1 MNTNDH
7 AGKTSSLEVGL
18 ISYQV
23 IGLVGVVFFGGISIG
38 CLLDHE
44 YGMSVPVVV
53 LAVLGIYLIL
63 AVGRYTLDE
72 VGITHRNFFGTYRM
86 LWGEIR
92 KIEIG
97 RSGGGED
104 TYSAGAL
111 TLLGDNKQFFAA
123 QPSAWSGPQ
132 KTEALAL
139 LSKKIAESGVTPV
152 ETYWAA
158 FKGHRNVKVSR
169 PQV

>member
-23 IGLVGVVFFGGISIG
+23 IGLVGVVVFGGCSIG
-38 CLLDHE
+38 SLLDHQ
-44 YGMSVPVVV
+44 YGPSVPFVV
-53 LAVLGIYLIL
+53 LAVLMIYLIL
-63 AVGRYTLDE
+63 VVGRYTLDE

-97 RSGGGED
+97 RDGAEA

-111 TLLGDNKQFFAA
+111 LLLGDNKQFSVA

-152 ETYWAA
+152 ETAVIA
-158 FKGHRNVKVSR
+158 MKSHRNVKVSW

>member
-23 IGLVGVVFFGGISIG
+23 IGLVGVVVFGGCSIG
-38 CLLDHE
+38 SLLDHQ
-44 YGMSVPVVV
+44 YGPSVPFVV
-53 LAVLGIYLIL
+53 LAVLMIYLIL
-63 AVGRYTLDE
+63 VVGRYTLDE

-97 RSGGGED
+97 RSGAEA

-111 TLLGDNKQFFAA
+111 LLLGDNKQFSVA

-152 ETYWAA
+152 ETTMAA
-158 FKGHRNVKVSR
+158 LKSHRNVKVSW

>member
-18 ISYQV
+18 IAYQV
-23 IGLVGVVFFGGISIG
+23 IGLVGVVVFGGASLG
-38 CLLDHE
+38 AFLDHQ
-44 YGMSVPVVV
+44 YGPSVLFVVF
-53 LAVLGIYLIL
+53 AVLGIYVIL

-72 VGITHRNFFGTYRM
+72 VGITHRNFLGTYRM

-97 RSGGGED
+97 RGGYGTE
-104 TYSAGAL
+104 YSAGAL
-111 TLLGDNKQFFAA
+111 LLSGDNKQFSVA

-152 ETYWAA
+152 QSIMAA
-158 FKGHRNVKVSR
+158 YKRHRNVKVSR

>member
-97 RSGGGED
+97 RDGAEA

-111 TLLGDNKQFFAA
+111 LLLGDNKQFSVA

-152 ETYWAA
+152 ETAWAG
-158 FKGHRNVKVSR
+158 FKSHRNVKVSW

>member
-18 ISYQV
+18 IAYQV
-23 IGLVGVVFFGGISIG
+23 IGLVAVVFGGG
-38 CLLDHE
+38 AFLGAFLDHQ
-44 YGMSVPVVV
+44 YGVSVLFVVF
-53 LAVLGIYLIL
+53 AVLGIYIIL

-97 RSGGGED
+97 RSGIEATD
-104 TYSAGAL
+104 SAGAL
-111 TLLGDNKQFFAA
+111 LLLGDNKQFSVA

-132 KTEALAL
+132 KTKALAL

>member
-23 IGLVGVVFFGGISIG
+23 IGLVGVVFFGGISIWG
-38 CLLDHE
+38 LLDHE
-44 YGMSVPVVV
+44 YGMSVPFVV
-53 LAVLGIYLIL
+53 LAVLGIYVIL

-97 RSGGGED
+97 RSGAEA

-111 TLLGDNKQFFAA
+111 LLLGDNKQFSVA

-152 ETYWAA
+152 ETTMAA
-158 FKGHRNVKVSR
+158 FKSHRNVKVSW

>member
-23 IGLVGVVFFGGISIG
+23 IGLVGVVVFGGCSIWS
-38 CLLDHE
+38 LLDHQ
-44 YGMSVPVVV
+44 YGPSVPFVV
-53 LAVLGIYLIL
+53 LAVLGIYVIL

-97 RSGGGED
+97 RDGAEA

-111 TLLGDNKQFFAA
+111 LLLGDHKQFSVA

-152 ETYWAA
+152 ETAVIA
-158 FKGHRNVKVSR
+158 MKSHRNVKVSW

>member
-23 IGLVGVVFFGGISIG
+23 IGLVVGVMGGGAFLGAFLDHQYGVSVLFVVF
-38 CLLDHE
+38 
-44 YGMSVPVVV
+44 
-53 LAVLGIYLIL
+53 AVMGIYVIL

-72 VGITHRNFFGTYRM
+72 VGITNRNFFGTYRM

-97 RSGGGED
+97 RSGAEA

-111 TLLGDNKQFFAA
+111 LLLGDNKQFSVA

-158 FKGHRNVKVSR
+158 FKSHRNVKVSW

>member
-23 IGLVGVVFFGGISIG
+23 IGLVVGVMGGGAFLGAFLDHQYGVSVLFVVF
-38 CLLDHE
+38 
-44 YGMSVPVVV
+44 
-53 LAVLGIYLIL
+53 AVMGIYVIL

-72 VGITHRNFFGTYRM
+72 VGITNRNFFGTYRM

-97 RSGGGED
+97 RSGAEA

-111 TLLGDNKQFFAA
+111 LLLGDNKQFSVA

-152 ETYWAA
+152 ETTMAA
-158 FKGHRNVKVSR
+158 FKSHRNVKVSW

>member
-23 IGLVGVVFFGGISIG
+23 IGLVGVVFFGGISIWG
-38 CLLDHE
+38 LLDHE
-44 YGMSVPVVV
+44 YGMSVPFVV
-53 LAVLGIYLIL
+53 LAVLGIYVIL
-63 AVGRYTLDE
+63 AVGRSTLDE

-97 RSGGGED
+97 RSGAEA

-111 TLLGDNKQFFAA
+111 LLLGDNKQFSVA

-152 ETYWAA
+152 ETTMAA
-158 FKGHRNVKVSR
+158 FKSHRNVKVSW

>member
-1 MNTNDH
+1 
-7 AGKTSSLEVGL
+7 
-18 ISYQV
+18 
-23 IGLVGVVFFGGISIG
+23 
-38 CLLDHE
+38 
-44 YGMSVPVVV
+44 
-53 LAVLGIYLIL
+53 
-63 AVGRYTLDE
+63 
-72 VGITHRNFFGTYRM
+72 M

-97 RSGGGED
+97 RMDGAET

-111 TLLGDNKQFFAA
+111 LLLGDNKQFSVA
-123 QPSAWSGPQ
+123 QPSAWSGQQ

-152 ETYWAA
+152 ETTMAA
-158 FKGHRNVKVSR
+158 YKSHRNVKVSW

>member
-23 IGLVGVVFFGGISIG
+23 IGLVGVVVFGGCSIWS
-38 CLLDHE
+38 LLDHE
-44 YGMSVPVVV
+44 YGMSVPFVV
-53 LAVLGIYLIL
+53 LAVLGIYVIL

-97 RSGGGED
+97 RSGAEA

-111 TLLGDNKQFFAA
+111 LLLGDNKQFSVA

-152 ETYWAA
+152 ETTMAA
-158 FKGHRNVKVSR
+158 LKSHRNVKVSW

>member
-23 IGLVGVVFFGGISIG
+23 IGLVVVVVGGGAFLGAFLDHQYGVSVLFVVF
-38 CLLDHE
+38 
-44 YGMSVPVVV
+44 
-53 LAVLGIYLIL
+53 AVLGIYIIL
-63 AVGRYTLDE
+63 VVGRYTLDE
-72 VGITHRNFFGTYRM
+72 VGITNRNFFGTYRM

-97 RSGGGED
+97 RSGVD
-104 TYSAGAL
+104 TTYSAGAL
-111 TLLGDNKQFFAA
+111 LLSGDNKQFFVA

-152 ETYWAA
+152 ETAWAG
-158 FKGHRNVKVSR
+158 FKSHRNVKVSW

>member
-23 IGLVGVVFFGGISIG
+23 IGLVGVVVFGGCSIG
-38 CLLDHE
+38 SLLDHQ
-44 YGMSVPVVV
+44 YGPSVPFVV
-53 LAVLGIYLIL
+53 LAVLMIYLIL
-63 AVGRYTLDE
+63 VVGRYTLDE

-86 LWGEIR
+86 LWGDIL
-92 KIEIG
+92 KIQIG
-97 RSGGGED
+97 RSGGED

-111 TLLGDNKQFFAA
+111 TLLGDNKQFYVA

-152 ETYWAA
+152 ETAVIA
-158 FKGHRNVKVSR
+158 MKSHRNVKVSW